1 MIYFSGPEIAIPPTP
16 THSADMRKDSIVD
29 TTNEMDSKEE
39 RKGVIV
45 TIFVITC
52 MAIIVT
58 IGVLVFI
65 LQGKNSVTYA
75 FLT

>member
-1 MIYFSGPEIAIPPTP
+1 MNFSAPENAIPHTP
-16 THSADMRKDSIVD
+16 THSADMHKDSIIG
-29 TTNEMDSKEE
+29 TTDDMDSNEE

-52 MAIIVT
+52 MAIILT
-58 IGVLVFI
+58 IGVVALI
-65 LQGKNSVTYA
+65 LQGMSYVTYA

>member
-1 MIYFSGPEIAIPPTP
+1 MNFSGPEIAIPRTP
-16 THSADMRKDSIVD
+16 THSADMRKDSIVE
-29 TTNEMDSKEE
+29 TTDDMDSKEE

-52 MAIIVT
+52 MVIIVT
-58 IGVLVFI
+58 IGVVALI
-65 LQGKNSVTYA
+65 LQGKKYLMKG

>member
-1 MIYFSGPEIAIPPTP
+1 
-16 THSADMRKDSIVD
+16 MRKDSIVE
-29 TTNEMDSKEE
+29 TTDEMDSKEE

-58 IGVLVFI
+58 IGVVALI
-65 LQGKNSVTYA
+65 LKGKRYVM
-75 FLT
+75 